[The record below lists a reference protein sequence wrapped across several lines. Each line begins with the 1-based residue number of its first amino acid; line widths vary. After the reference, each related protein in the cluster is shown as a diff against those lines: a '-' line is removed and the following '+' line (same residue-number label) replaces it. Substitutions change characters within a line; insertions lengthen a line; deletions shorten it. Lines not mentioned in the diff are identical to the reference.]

1 LEDLR
6 SEKRI
11 LQAERD
17 DALKRL
23 LSIQHDLEDVTKL
36 EKKVALETQT
46 LERNLVLRK
55 ADEEYVQIRGM
66 LPGDEVNNS

>member
-1 LEDLR
+1 MSLEDLR

-23 LSIQHDLEDVTKL
+23 LIIQRDLKDVTKM
-36 EKKVALETQT
+36 EKKVAIETQT

-55 ADEEYVQIRGM
+55 ADEEYVQIRGIS
-66 LPGDEVNNS
+66 PE